1 LRISVLWVG
10 KNWLT
15 GVLRRRLR
23 SVWLREM
30 YKRLAVVF
38 VASTIGLGA
47 CTTAGGTPAT
57 APPITEAPGLTIA
70 ALPTTTTMPITT
82 TTLDRLAE
90 IQAIFQDLEVR
101 RLQAIM
107 DQDEVA
113 FRAVFANDEY
123 AERSMVELDLVT
135 VLDPRAAEFSV
146 TEVHADT
153 PECIAVGAVVNASQ
167 STKGGGIAVDSDY
180 VIEISNDRWGYSW
193 IGEGWRC
200 IGSHPFSY

>member
-1 LRISVLWVG
+1 M
-10 KNWLT
+10 NT
-15 GVLRRRLR
+15 
-23 SVWLREM
+23 
-30 YKRLAVVF
+30 RLAVLL
-38 VASTIGLGA
+38 VASVLGLGA
-47 CTTAGGTPAT
+47 CTTLRSSPAT
-57 APPITEAPGLTIA
+57 TPPIVEPPA
-70 ALPTTTTMPITT
+70 TTTATATTAMPTTT
-82 TTLDRLAE
+82 TTLDIRITE

-167 STKGGGIAVDSDY
+167 STKGGGIAADSDY